1 MSVIL
6 RNKTTGETKT
16 VKVGFSWILF
26 FFAGFFGIPL
36 FMRRLYVWGSVFL
49 VYWLIYAFGA
59 HFVDNYD
66 AAWAYIDVNLLFLGL
81 QIWIAIKGNEMT
93 AKNPP

>member
-66 AAWAYIDVNLLFLGL
+66 AACKLPL
-81 QIWIAIKGNEMT
+81 QSPAVSPSAPIGPQGNGNG
-93 AKNPP
+93 KHSP